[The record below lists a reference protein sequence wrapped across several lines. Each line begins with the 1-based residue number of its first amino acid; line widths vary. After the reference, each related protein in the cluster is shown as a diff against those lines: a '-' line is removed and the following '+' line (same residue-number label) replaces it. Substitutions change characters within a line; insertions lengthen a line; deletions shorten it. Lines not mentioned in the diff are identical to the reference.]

1 MSELIAAKIVSVR
14 RKHGNVSVARGAFAG
29 LAALVLMIGLEM
41 FVDWV
46 WELPTVLRAAMLVI
60 DVMALG
66 WVLFQATIRPLV
78 WGPDD
83 DEIALM
89 VEREVP
95 SLGTRLIAAV
105 QLARPGAVQ
114 AGASLQL
121 ARALIIQAELMA
133 QSINFP
139 DVVKTDRLARTALLS
154 ALILF
159 AGIGS
164 FAWTQETSVE
174 LLKRTFLVDV
184 PVPRKTR
191 VAIPTTERVI
201 AIGDP
206 ISIEAVVSGVIPPSG
221 GLDIAY
227 ASGRKLWYPLEPTAD
242 DSRKFLRTI
251 ENVQESFSF
260 RLHLN
265 DSTTSWLKV
274 RAVPRP
280 AVAAVEFTMIYPP
293 YIKLPPEH
301 KSPGDLSLLAGGKLS
316 LNVKSTKSLKSAAVR
331 LVGGEKDIPLALG
344 GKKRNEATVIIDI
357 PARNLSGLSF
367 PLVDDDSI
375 TSRNETVFPVDLIPD
390 REPTLRITYP
400 DRRDDTA
407 TVVAPLQVAFEATD
421 DFGVAKVVLWR
432 KLETEENSAAKA
444 VELDLA
450 GVSPEELRH
459 LVRRHEFDISSMK
472 PTEGSVV
479 EYWLE
484 VQDGNTVTGP
494 GKVVSEH
501 YKVKIVSGLEKT
513 AELLNRVNDQFG
525 TIDFLTQDQEKLN
538 QSLGK
543 LIMEK
548 R

>member
-1 MSELIAAKIVSVR
+1 
-14 RKHGNVSVARGAFAG
+14 
-29 LAALVLMIGLEM
+29 
-41 FVDWV
+41 
-46 WELPTVLRAAMLVI
+46 
-60 DVMALG
+60 
-66 WVLFQATIRPLV
+66 
-78 WGPDD
+78 D

-95 SLGTRLIAAV
+95 TLGTRLIAAV

-114 AGASLQL
+114 AGASVQL
-121 ARALIIQAELMA
+121 ARALIIQTEFLA
-133 QSINFP
+133 QSINFS

-164 FAWTQETSVE
+164 FAWTQETSIE

-191 VAIPTTERVI
+191 IAIAANERII
-201 AIGDP
+201 AIGDTV
-206 ISIEAVVSGVIPPSG
+206 SIEAVVSGVVPPAGRMDMS
-221 GLDIAY
+221 Y
-227 ASGRKLWYPLEPTAD
+227 ASGRKVWYALEPTAD
-242 DSRKFLRTI
+242 DSRKFVRTI

-260 RLHLN
+260 RIRLN

-280 AVAAVEFTMIYPP
+280 AVSAVEFTMMYPP

-301 KSPGDLSLLAGGKLS
+301 KSPGDLSLLAGGKLA
-316 LNVKSTKSLKSAAVR
+316 LKVKSTKSLKTAAVR
-331 LVGGEKDIPLALG
+331 LVGGEKDIPLALA
-344 GKKRNEATVIIDI
+344 GKKRDEATGTIDI
-357 PARNLSGLSF
+357 PAKNLSGLSF
-367 PLVDDDSI
+367 PLLDDDGI
-375 TSRNETVFPVDLIPD
+375 ASRNETVFPVDLIPD
-390 REPTLRITYP
+390 REPTLRITFP

-407 TVVAPLQVAFEATD
+407 TAVAKLLVAFEATD
-421 DFGVAKVVLWR
+421 DFGIAKVILWR
-432 KLETEENSAAKA
+432 KLETEENSAAKP
-444 VELDLA
+444 VELDISDA
-450 GVSPEELRH
+450 SPEELRR

-472 PTEGSVV
+472 PGEGSVV

-494 GKVVSEH
+494 GKAVSDH
-501 YKVKIVSGLEKT
+501 YKVKIVSDLEKK